1 MLQLLKALRSIGGNR
16 EVLWLVQQGIISLS
30 KIADGEDKRRIAATF
45 AREAGMRAKVL
56 GFDEALN
63 KIRAKR

>member
-1 MLQLLKALRSIGGNR
+1 MFALIHALRTLSRNK
-16 EVLWLVQQGIISLS
+16 EVFWLVQQGVMALS

-45 AREAGMRAKVL
+45 AREAEMRAKVL

-63 KIRAKR
+63 KLRARK